1 MKIYDTVSDVKTSI
15 PVGETVTLVGGSL
28 DLLHVGHLEL
38 LEKSKQLG
46 GLLVV
51 CVQSDLNVR
60 SYKGNLRP
68 IILEKYRARM
78 VAALRCV
85 DRVYISDVGT
95 SHKDTLTVLLPD
107 RVVYGTEDSR
117 EWKSKQSERER
128 RLKLY
133 SPHSEIYYV
142 ERFPDDDDVSTTAIV
157 ERIMKLHS
165 GI

>member
-1 MKIYDTVSDVKTSI
+1 MKIYDNASDVKASI
-15 PVGETVTLVGGSL
+15 PVGETITLVGGSL

-60 SYKGNLRP
+60 SYKGDLRP
-68 IILEKYRARM
+68 IISEKYRARM

-85 DRVYISDVGT
+85 DRVYISDVGM

-107 RVVYGTEDSR
+107 RVVYGVEDSH
-117 EWKSKQSERER
+117 EWKSKQSEREC

-133 SPHSEIYYV
+133 SPHSKIHYV
-142 ERFPDDDDVSTTAIV
+142 ERFPDDDVSTTAIV
-157 ERIMKLHS
+157 ERITKLH
-165 GI
+165 IEK